1 MTLGKN
7 IRNRRQDQGLNQSE
21 LAKMAKISVSYLS
34 EIENERIN
42 PSSKTLLK
50 IAKALKVNI
59 SDLVQP

>member
-34 EIENERIN
+34 EIENERTN
-42 PSSKTLLK
+42 PSLK
-50 IAKALKVNI
+50 
-59 SDLVQP
+59 PY

>member
-34 EIENERIN
+34 EIENERTN
-42 PSSKTLLK
+42 PSLKTLLK